1 VPSIPG
7 DLVDLLTR
15 NGTFAFLE
23 DLHESGVLWD
33 LRDFRIHS
41 PAKNLRQAS
50 QLFSSS
56 LTATPHNHCRYIFL
70 GRSRSSFLPSSC
82 LARAAANL
90 GTLLAM
96 LSVFRKANDNSSG
109 IRPCGIIRR
118 S

>member
-1 VPSIPG
+1 MPSIPG

-56 LTATPHNHCRYIFL
+56 LTAQSLPLYIL
-70 GRSRSSFLPSSC
+70 RAVAQFLP
-82 LARAAANL
+82 A
-90 GTLLAM
+90 LLM
-96 LSVFRKANDNSSG
+96 
-109 IRPCGIIRR
+109 PCSRR
-118 S
+118 GKPRHITSNAKRFQKGE